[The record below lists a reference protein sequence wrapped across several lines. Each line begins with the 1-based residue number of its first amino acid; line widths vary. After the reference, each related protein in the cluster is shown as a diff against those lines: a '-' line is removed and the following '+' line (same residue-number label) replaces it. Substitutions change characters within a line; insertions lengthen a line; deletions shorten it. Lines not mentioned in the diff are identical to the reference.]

1 MGSLGHAATMLG
13 LCSLLTVTYVEGDSV
28 LQKPTLDGPNV
39 SLVGAIEVFRCIVSG
54 ASQTILYELHK
65 ENTGRTFGEYTGYY
79 GLPAEFTLQVQ
90 VNHEGNFLCRASVQN
105 VSSIPAADSLP
116 QYFRVIEPVEGAEL
130 VSDPPSAEVT
140 AGRGLTLTCVTRKGT
155 HVSYRW
161 SHNGTQIQA
170 SNPKASGNRLRVAE
184 AAPEDAGKYS
194 CLATNGL
201 NDTLVYSASN
211 HTFIRVKVPVSK
223 PRISMA
229 VHKERDVH
237 WATVTCQSATGT
249 PPVSFTF
256 TLPNGTQIL
265 QREDAL
271 HAFFTIPIALNQS
284 QGEVRCQAANG
295 GLPVHSDALPL
306 EVVPVGGAVTLT
318 AKRVSHFFEPA
329 AFVLRCAAER
339 GTFPRFHWFLNDS
352 RLDAERDV
360 SPGPTLELR
369 PVKLSG
375 FYHCAVADS
384 FDDTNSVSS
393 GRRFIQGPSHVSPV
407 VSAVMLSCMLFL
419 LCLLAACCVH
429 GVASRGRLSSSKSR

>member
-1 MGSLGHAATMLG
+1 MSKTVLCLSVSWEGVALMGRVGEGTICTAHMSGGGGQGHVTQRVYQPQRSRPETSLTSPGSRQTEPDTASAPALKMGSLGHAATMLG

-54 ASQTILYELHK
+54 ASQTDAILYELHK
-65 ENTGRTFGEYTGYY
+65 ENTGRMFGEYTGYY

-90 VNHEGNFLCRASVQN
+90 VNHEGNWLCRASVQN

-140 AGRGLTLTCVTRKGT
+140 AGRGLTLTCATRKGT

-265 QREDAL
+265 QRR
-271 HAFFTIPIALNQS
+271 TPS
-284 QGEVRCQAANG
+284 T
-295 GLPVHSDALPL
+295 PSSP
-306 EVVPVGGAVTLT
+306 
-318 AKRVSHFFEPA
+318 
-329 AFVLRCAAER
+329 
-339 GTFPRFHWFLNDS
+339 FP
-352 RLDAERDV
+352 
-360 SPGPTLELR
+360 SP
-369 PVKLSG
+369 
-375 FYHCAVADS
+375 
-384 FDDTNSVSS
+384 
-393 GRRFIQGPSHVSPV
+393 
-407 VSAVMLSCMLFL
+407 
-419 LCLLAACCVH
+419 
-429 GVASRGRLSSSKSR
+429 